1 MKTLVL
7 SISFFVL
14 TVSPFTCTSEV
25 IEIAENQEQVPTTV
39 DTDQENVEIDPIVMP
54 KKP

>member
-14 TVSPFTCTSEV
+14 TISPFTCSSEV
-25 IEIAENQEQVPTTV
+25 TEIVDEQQQTTIQ
-39 DTDQENVEIDPIVMP
+39 DCDQENVEIDPIVMP

>member
-14 TVSPFTCTSEV
+14 TISPFTCSSEV
-25 IEIAENQEQVPTTV
+25 TEIVDDQQTTSLAC
-39 DTDQENVEIDPIVMP
+39 DQENVEIDPIVMP

>member
-14 TVSPFTCTSEV
+14 TISPFTCSSEV
-25 IEIAENQEQVPTTV
+25 TEIVEDHQTTV
-39 DTDQENVEIDPIVMP
+39 QECDQENVEIDPIVMP

>member
-14 TVSPFTCTSEV
+14 AVSPFTCSSELST
-25 IEIAENQEQVPTTV
+25 IAGREEEEPTVQVTT
-39 DTDQENVEIDPIVMP
+39 QQQVEIDPIVMP